1 MFCELFLC
9 AKYINILAHFNIYCV
24 LTEFNRAL
32 LDLKNDWKNVGFNLN
47 IKNAESSPRKNFQA
61 KVQIR
66 VPEIFLNYF
75 GLVCKT
81 NVTKIANFDKNY

>member
-1 MFCELFLC
+1 M
-9 AKYINILAHFNIYCV
+9 
-24 LTEFNRAL
+24 
-32 LDLKNDWKNVGFNLN
+32 LKVSQ
-47 IKNAESSPRKNFQA
+47 EKNFQA

-81 NVTKIANFDKNY
+81 NVAKIANFDKNY